1 MRPSALLLSSSVAT
15 LRSSSCSLFSN
26 SGASCSYRIYLLQ
39 SKTQLATT
47 RSSGFFAK
55 PCILLA
61 FIFLCISSFGQT
73 DSAIPDTIGN
83 NSGAFYTIEHYTKK
97 VTDAETPVTAEQKN
111 KRQWLIAGVNVVGY
125 GGSLIVLNSAWYK
138 GYARTK
144 FHRFNDRKEWLQV
157 DKVGHAWGAY
167 NAGKVSAAM
176 WKWAGLNDKKAAW
189 IGALS
194 STAYLTGIEF
204 MDAHSA
210 KWGWSWSDIA
220 ANFTGAGLFVGQEF
234 LWHEQR
240 IQFKFSFHKK
250 NYTEPVLEQRADN
263 LFGKSWYERM
273 LKDYNAQTYWFSA
286 NLKSFFPKT
295 KLPAWLNLSVG
306 YGADGMYGGFE
317 NKWLDQSGNEIN
329 RSDIPR
335 KRQFYLAPDIDFTKI
350 KTNKKWLRTVFTF
363 LNAFKCPA
371 PALMLDSKGKLKGY
385 VLYF

>member
-1 MRPSALLLSSSVAT
+1 MGPLALLVSLSLEVYPEQSERSYPVAIKSCGFYPKLNILLTLILICNFSFSQDSPGDQPEPDTTKTNSTGVTT
-15 LRSSSCSLFSN
+15 LRFSPETE
-26 SGASCSYRIYLLQ
+26 RIFNRDG
-39 SKTQLATT
+39 LAPFLTT
-47 RSSGFFAK
+47 
-55 PCILLA
+55 
-61 FIFLCISSFGQT
+61 
-73 DSAIPDTIGN
+73 
-83 NSGAFYTIEHYTKK
+83 
-97 VTDAETPVTAEQKN
+97 EQRK
-111 KRQWLIAGVNVVGY
+111 KRQWFITGVNVVGY
-125 GGSLIVLNSAWYK
+125 GGSLIILNSAWYK

-144 FHRFNDRKEWLQV
+144 FHTFNDSREWLQV

-167 NAGKVSAAM
+167 NAGMASAAM
-176 WKWAGLNDKKAAW
+176 WKWAGLSEKKAAL

-204 MDAHSA
+204 MDAHSV

-220 ANFTGAGLFVGQEF
+220 ANFAGAGLFVSQQL

-240 IQFKFSFHKK
+240 IQFKFSFHTK

-263 LFGKSWYERM
+263 LFGKTWYERM

-286 NLKSFFPKT
+286 NLKSFFPKS
-295 KLPAWLNLSVG
+295 KLPGWLNMSVG

-317 NKWLDQSGNEIN
+317 NKWLDQLGNEIN

-350 KTNKKWLRTVFTF
+350 QTNSKWLRTFFTF

-371 PALMLDSKGKLKGY
+371 PALMLDSKGKLRAY
-385 VLYF
+385 IFYF